1 METITSEGIDARSQ
15 QAQHACMTITTH
27 SRTHIAN
34 GSLAEYDAFAD
45 LVEALT
51 EDQWNAA
58 ARCDGWQ
65 VRDVAGHVVGLA
77 EDTAAGVPGSRTAD
91 EEAAS
96 VRHETPAGAAA
107 RLRAAVASFRALL
120 DVIDDDAWA
129 GPSGV
134 PDLTLGDGVLTLW
147 YDTYVHAD
155 DIRDAIGVTSER
167 GAGLDATVCY
177 VAKELSTRGWGPATL
192 ALDGTGRYDVGAGG
206 PEITGDALQFVLV
219 ATGRADASTMGLDAG
234 VSIY

>member
-1 METITSEGIDARSQ
+1 
-15 QAQHACMTITTH
+15 MTITTH
-27 SRTHIAN
+27 ARTHIAN

-45 LVEALT
+45 LVEGLS
-51 EDQWNAA
+51 EEQWNAA
-58 ARCDGWQ
+58 ARCEGWQ

-77 EDTAAGVPGSRTAD
+77 EDVAAGKPGSRNAD

-129 GPSGV
+129 APSGV

-155 DIRDAIGVTSER
+155 DIRDAIGAPSER
-167 GAGLDATVCY
+167 GAGLDATVY
-177 VAKELSTRGWGPATL
+177 YHARELTARGWGPATL
-192 ALDGTGRYDVGAGG
+192 ALDGTARYDIGDGG
-206 PEITGDALQFVLV
+206 TEITGDALQFALV
-219 ATGRADASTMGLDAG
+219 ATGRADASTIGLDRG
-234 VSIY
+234 VNIY

>member
-1 METITSEGIDARSQ
+1 
-15 QAQHACMTITTH
+15 MTITTH
-27 SRTHIAN
+27 SRTHVAN

-45 LVEALT
+45 LIEGLN
-51 EDQWNAA
+51 EDQWNAT
-58 ARCDGWQ
+58 ARCAGWQ

-77 EDTAAGVPGSRTAD
+77 EDTAAGVPGSRNAD

-120 DVIDDDAWA
+120 EAIDDDAWA

-155 DIRDAIGVTSER
+155 DIRDAIGAPSER
-167 GAGLDATVCY
+167 GAGLDATICY
-177 VAKELSTRGWGPATL
+177 LAKELTGRDWGPATL

-206 PEITGDALQFVLV
+206 PEITGDALQFMLV
-219 ATGRADASTMGLDAG
+219 ATGRADASTMGLEPG